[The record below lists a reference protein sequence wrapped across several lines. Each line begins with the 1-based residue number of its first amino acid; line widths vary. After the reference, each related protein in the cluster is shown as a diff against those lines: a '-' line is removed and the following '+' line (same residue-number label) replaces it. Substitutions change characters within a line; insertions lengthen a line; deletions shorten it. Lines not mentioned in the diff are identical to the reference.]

1 MNTDATVIRA
11 LATIEPGR
19 YVTVDHLRDAL
30 DTAQLTS
37 AEKSGGLRAACSDG
51 YITGVFLSLP
61 GFDINHPV
69 HAAVPST
76 HPAGKGRY
84 VKLWRRTSKP
94 VPEHVSAVS

>member
-1 MNTDATVIRA
+1 MDTDATVIRA

>member
-1 MNTDATVIRA
+1 MDTDATVIRA
-11 LATIEPGR
+11 LAGIEPGR

-30 DTAQLTS
+30 DTAQLSS
-37 AEKSGGLRAACSDG
+37 AEKSGGLRAACTGG

-61 GFDINHPV
+61 GFDVNHPV

-94 VPEHVSAVS
+94 VAT